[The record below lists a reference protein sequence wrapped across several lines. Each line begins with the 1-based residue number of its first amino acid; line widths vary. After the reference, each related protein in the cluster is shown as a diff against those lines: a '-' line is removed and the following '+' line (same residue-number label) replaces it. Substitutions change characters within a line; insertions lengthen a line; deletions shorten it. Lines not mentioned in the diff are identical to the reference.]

1 MVSGE
6 KMGSK
11 EKEEM
16 SKTIVHLSICTIV
29 PQMSSFESSVKKK
42 KNLGIRQE
50 ICKSGKCPQIMI
62 EGWHATDESPWGTPV
77 ILDHES
83 IL

>member
-1 MVSGE
+1 MGWNVKVSYPKRKGIMVSGE

-42 KNLGIRQE
+42 KT
-50 ICKSGKCPQIMI
+50 K
-62 EGWHATDESPWGTPV
+62 T
-77 ILDHES
+77 
-83 IL
+83 